1 MELDG
6 LIKVRQDAPLRE
18 SVSKD
23 AGEIVERQRSIR
35 MARGEKE

>member
-1 MELDG
+1 MKLDG
-6 LIKVRQDAPLRE
+6 LIKVRRDTPLLE

-35 MARGEKE
+35 MTRGEKE